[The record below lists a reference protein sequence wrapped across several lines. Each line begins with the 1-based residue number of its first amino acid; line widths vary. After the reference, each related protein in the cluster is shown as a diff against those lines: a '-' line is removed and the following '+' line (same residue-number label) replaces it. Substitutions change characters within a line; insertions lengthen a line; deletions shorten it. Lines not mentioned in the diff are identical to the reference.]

1 MPRHMRLNFVQ
12 RLLRFLFW
20 PICAMAA
27 VAMLRHEPLYEQ
39 IADYCE
45 RRVECQ
51 AACVNSNF
59 PFLNCEK
66 KEVEIEYN
74 GNTYTNF
81 FFYPHPTED
90 KSQEELHHYHQCQNY
105 INDVSKQSN
114 SLIISI
120 SFLCRTWEY
129 RTQNRVLRD
138 SSKSTH
144 ASQIV
149 AQMQT
154 AISALMQTIET
165 NAQRKRF

>member
-27 VAMLRHEPLYEQ
+27 VAMLRHEPLYSQ
-39 IADYCE
+39 IAEYCE

-105 INDVSKQSN
+105 INDVSKQHSALN
-114 SLIISI
+114 LKLL
-120 SFLCRTWEY
+120 FLY
-129 RTQNRVLRD
+129 RTQEYLIQNKVHRD
-138 SSKSTH
+138 SSKSIH

-149 AQMQT
+149 AQMPT
-154 AISALMQTIET
+154 AIWALMQTIET
-165 NAQRKRF
+165 NVQHKRF